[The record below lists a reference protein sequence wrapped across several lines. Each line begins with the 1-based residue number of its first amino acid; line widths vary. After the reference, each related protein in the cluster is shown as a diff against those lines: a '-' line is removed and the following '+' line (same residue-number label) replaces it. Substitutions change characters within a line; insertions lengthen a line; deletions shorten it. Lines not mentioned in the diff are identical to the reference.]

1 VRSIKGKSIPVELEL
16 ASSTIT
22 GASIIG
28 SANEPAKEDDAV
40 VAMAAAN
47 NSFFIFLFPQFI
59 YHKVIKSM
67 SHLSGFNKWWVF

>member
-1 VRSIKGKSIPVELEL
+1 MGKSIPVELEL

-22 GASIIG
+22 GASITG

-47 NSFFIFLFPQFI
+47 NSFFMFLFPYLLI
-59 YHKVIKSM
+59 IE
-67 SHLSGFNKWWVF
+67 LLENITAKWL

>member
-1 VRSIKGKSIPVELEL
+1 MRSIKGKSIPVELEF

-22 GASIIG
+22 GASITG

-47 NSFFIFLFPQFI
+47 NSFFMFLFP
-59 YHKVIKSM
+59 
-67 SHLSGFNKWWVF
+67 